1 MVLGIDLRKSKHL
14 QSTGLRWRLLLSF
27 MTVMMAIL
35 GVSAL
40 AVYQYTRRSLYDRLD
55 LSLEELAREAVHN
68 LLPIK
73 ARYVRSQTL
82 SAIDN
87 SKDTANCYLDDD
99 NDLDLSWQQLPL
111 SDRGVEWFDAH
122 KKLVGKAGTLL
133 NQLPPQP
140 GQQSWQQN
148 KIRAITIPV
157 YNYDRGNNYLEGY
170 IRSSQMTQDI
180 EIVLDRLLWGL
191 GVGGIGVVGLTGLGG
206 IWLTRQSLKP
216 IEHSFQQLQQFTADA
231 AHELRSPLAAMKTSV
246 QVMQYYPERIHPQDW
261 KKIIAIAST
270 TDHMIRLVE
279 DLLLLARMD
288 RIDIAEITQWSDL
301 SLTKILADLL
311 ELFQS
316 PAREKNIT
324 LQTDILAEVK
334 IKGDRSQITRL
345 FRNLLDNALQYTPSG
360 GIVTLQV
367 KRHEHNVI
375 VSIEDTGIGIAPEN
389 IPFIFDRFWR
399 ADKARSRRYGGMGM
413 GLAIAKAIA
422 EAHRGEISVISKPSI
437 GTAFKVKLPLS

>member
-1 MVLGIDLRKSKHL
+1 
-14 QSTGLRWRLLLSF
+14 
-27 MTVMMAIL
+27 
-35 GVSAL
+35 
-40 AVYQYTRRSLYDRLD
+40 
-55 LSLEELAREAVHN
+55 
-68 LLPIK
+68 
-73 ARYVRSQTL
+73 
-82 SAIDN
+82 
-87 SKDTANCYLDDD
+87 
-99 NDLDLSWQQLPL
+99 
-111 SDRGVEWFDAH
+111 
-122 KKLVGKAGTLL
+122 
-133 NQLPPQP
+133 
-140 GQQSWQQN
+140 
-148 KIRAITIPV
+148 
-157 YNYDRGNNYLEGY
+157 
-170 IRSSQMTQDI
+170 
-180 EIVLDRLLWGL
+180 
-191 GVGGIGVVGLTGLGG
+191 
-206 IWLTRQSLKP
+206 
-216 IEHSFQQLQQFTADA
+216 
-231 AHELRSPLAAMKTSV
+231 MKTSV

-279 DLLLLARMD
+279 DLLLLAQMD

-324 LQTDILAEVK
+324 LQADILAEVK

-389 IPFIFDRFWR
+389 ISFIFDRFWR

-422 EAHRGEISVISKPSI
+422 EAHRGEISVISKPAI